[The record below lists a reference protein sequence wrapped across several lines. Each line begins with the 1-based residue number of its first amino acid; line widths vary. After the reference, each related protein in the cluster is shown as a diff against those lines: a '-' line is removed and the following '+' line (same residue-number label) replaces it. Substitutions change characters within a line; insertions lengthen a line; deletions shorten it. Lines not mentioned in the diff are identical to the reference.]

1 MERFTVEELLDNGIS
16 FNLVNKYNSEDEKT
30 KAEAKE
36 EIMEHFLLDIMNLFS
51 FEDTMNEEW
60 AKIDKILKESD
71 TVKLV
76 ESKFP
81 GLAHQ
86 DFLLYFIILRNALEF
101 AYQVYYY
108 EKDEVSLAFSPHE
121 IKSIKDSEL
130 RYYIQTFFLHYI
142 DFLQQQKENEGK

>member
-30 KAEAKE
+30 KTTAEVAV
-36 EIMEHFLLDIMNLFS
+36 MDHFLYDIMNLFS

-71 TVKLV
+71 IVKLV

-81 GLAHQ
+81 GLAHH
-86 DFLLYFIILRNALEF
+86 DFLLYFVILQNAIEF
-101 AYQVYYY
+101 VDQVYYY
-108 EKDEVSLAFSPHE
+108 EKDEVSLAFSPLE
-121 IKSIKDSEL
+121 IRSIKDSEL
-130 RYYIQTFFLHYI
+130 RYYIQSFFLLYI
-142 DFLQQQKENEGK
+142 DITKQQKEEEGK